1 MWVGP
6 WTDPAVWLAL
16 ALYLAL
22 AWAAG
27 ALRGWAAP
35 GTGLRPAFGRGAV
48 WGVRLAT
55 LALAALLAP
64 TGANAAFIYF
74 QF

>member
-1 MWVGP
+1 M
-6 WTDPAVWLAL
+6 WLAL
-16 ALYLAL
+16 AFYAAL
-22 AWAAG
+22 AWAAES
-27 ALRGWAAP
+27 LRAWAAK
-35 GTGLRPAFGRGAV
+35 GGGAPAAVGAV

-64 TGANAAFIYF
+64 TGASGAFIYF